1 MPTPEEELAIMNRF
15 LVDAPLETLE
25 PVCTVDEL
33 TAMQS
38 AYKNVYVHP
47 ELMNYMVQ
55 IVQATRSAAEIVSGV
70 SPRGTLALLRA
81 SQGYAMAQGRSFV
94 TPEDVKAVAPA
105 VLTHRLMP
113 ERASGARMED
123 VVGEALATQAV
134 PTEAWGAARA

>member
-1 MPTPEEELAIMNRF
+1 MNRF

-47 ELMNYMVQ
+47 ELMGYMVQ

-70 SPRGTLALLRA
+70 SPRGTLAFLRA
-81 SQGYAMAQGRSFV
+81 VRAHAFIAGRDYV
-94 TPEDVKAVAPA
+94 VPEDVKTLCSP
-105 VLTHRLMP
+105 VLAHRLVFPRGSQGM
-113 ERASGARMED
+113 AAGVRMMEKIL
-123 VVGEALATQAV
+123 EQIPV
-134 PTEAWGAARA
+134 PTENWGRSA